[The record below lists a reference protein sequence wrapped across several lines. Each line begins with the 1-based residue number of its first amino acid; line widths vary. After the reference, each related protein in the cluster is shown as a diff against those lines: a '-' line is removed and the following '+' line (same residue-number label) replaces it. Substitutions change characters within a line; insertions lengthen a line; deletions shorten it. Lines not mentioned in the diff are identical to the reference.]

1 MLIKTAYQFVA
12 KTASNLPLKTVL
24 TVPFVLQIVG
34 AVGLT
39 GWLSFRNG
47 QQAVDNV
54 AIQLQMEITDR
65 IKDRLDTY
73 LATPDLIVKTNEAAI
88 SQGLL
93 NPDDPQVMGRYF
105 WQQIQFFEHINFIS
119 YSNRQGEYIAAT
131 RSLDDGRLQLI
142 LANQSTNNAL
152 NTYAVDI
159 QGNRTKLLK
168 SGQQFDPRQQIWYQK
183 AVKAGQEVWYPI
195 YKYIAY
201 NSLKIGIASPVYD
214 QNGKLRGVL
223 TADLAL
229 EQIGKFLHSLKI
241 GRTGR
246 AFIIRPDGQLVA
258 ASSVEQQLN
267 TKIIQATESKDFLVK
282 SAAKYLKTRF
292 NNLNQI
298 NSNQQLE
305 FKINGKRQFLQLLPY
320 QDVLGLN
327 LIVVVVVPEADFME
341 QINAHTRTTILLC
354 LAALIL
360 AVIGG
365 VFTTR
370 WVVRPLLYLNESAKG
385 LATGDWD
392 KTVKIERSDE
402 VGQLAASFNKMAE
415 QLQAFF
421 TALESQNAEMKSL
434 NDALSA
440 SEIRLKQFL
449 EAIPVGVFVVDGR
462 GKPFYVNSRAQQ
474 LFGQGIVAN
483 AKAEQLPRV
492 YRTYLAGKNCIYP
505 QDRDPILQALQGES
519 VRVDDMEIRRT
530 NIRIPIEV
538 WGRPIYD
545 DQGKI
550 AYAIAAFTDITER
563 KQAEAERHKLI
574 QELCELNGNLEVALD
589 AELNLIKAATRFVP
603 NQFLSLLGHQSL
615 VDVQL
620 GDQVQQE
627 MSVLFSDIRDFT
639 ALSEAMTPQE
649 TFEFINAYLERME
662 PAIAEHNGFI
672 DKYMGDG
679 IMALF
684 SGGADDAVKAGIAM
698 LQSLAEY
705 NQYRANFGLI
715 PIQIGIGINT
725 GSLML
730 GTVGG
735 KNRMDG
741 TVISDAVNLASRVEG
756 LTKLYGVSMLI
767 TEKTFLELNEPIY
780 AIRPIERV
788 KVKGKS
794 KLVMVYEVFEAD
806 PPEVK
811 EGKLATSHIFIAA
824 LYQYKLNNFRE
835 AGKLFADCLRQ
846 NPKDSVAKIY
856 LHRCH
861 ENDRILINNPQIF
874 SYSAR

>member
-1 MLIKTAYQFVA
+1 MKFLPYQVEPLLQYPSLYKSNFICIVEPNNKIMPA
-12 KTASNLPLKTVL
+12 KIMV
-24 TVPFVLQIVG
+24 
-34 AVGLT
+34 
-39 GWLSFRNG
+39 
-47 QQAVDNV
+47 VDD
-54 AIQLQMEITDR
+54 E
-65 IKDRLDTY
+65 
-73 LATPDLIVKTNEAAI
+73 PDLKPLIRQIFRRQIRQNE
-88 SQGLL
+88 
-93 NPDDPQVMGRYF
+93 
-105 WQQIQFFEHINFIS
+105 
-119 YSNRQGEYIAAT
+119 
-131 RSLDDGRLQLI
+131 LQLI
-142 LANQSTNNAL
+142 FASNGVEAL
-152 NTYAVDI
+152 SELEAQPDI
-159 QGNRTKLLK
+159 DIVLTDINMPQMDGLTLLTKL
-168 SGQQFDPRQQIWYQK
+168 SEQYPTIK
-183 AVKAGQEVWYPI
+183 AVIISAYGDMENIRSAMNRGAFDFLTKPLNLQDLEITTTKTLRHVQQVKETLQKEHLAQQAQGELLKNLQQEV
-195 YKYIAY
+195 AERQR
-201 NSLKIGIASPVYD
+201 A
-214 QNGKLRGVL
+214 QEALRDSERRL
-223 TADLAL
+223 T
-229 EQIGKFLHSLKI
+229 Q
-241 GRTGR
+241 
-246 AFIIRPDGQLVA
+246 V
-258 ASSVEQQLN
+258 
-267 TKIIQATESKDFLVK
+267 
-282 SAAKYLKTRF
+282 
-292 NNLNQI
+292 
-298 NSNQQLE
+298 
-305 FKINGKRQFLQLLPY
+305 
-320 QDVLGLN
+320 
-327 LIVVVVVPEADFME
+327 
-341 QINAHTRTTILLC
+341 
-354 LAALIL
+354 
-360 AVIGG
+360 
-365 VFTTR
+365 
-370 WVVRPLLYLNESAKG
+370 
-385 LATGDWD
+385 
-392 KTVKIERSDE
+392 
-402 VGQLAASFNKMAE
+402 
-415 QLQAFF
+415 
-421 TALESQNAEMKSL
+421 
-434 NDALSA
+434 
-440 SEIRLKQFL
+440 L
-449 EAIPVGVFVVDGR
+449 EAMPVGVFVADANGQ
-462 GKPFYVNSRAQQ
+462 PYYVNSRAQQ

-505 QDRDPILQALQGES
+505 QERDPILRALQGES

-530 NIRIPIEV
+530 NITIPIEV

-545 DQGKI
+545 DKGRV